1 MSSFTYEYSAQT
13 KLETFEWDNTWIDHA
28 NDTTTRR
35 ALYIGDS
42 ISCGIRKIC
51 TERSAGKWLFDGFG
65 SSKAL
70 DHPVF
75 FDSVRLFASQ
85 QPRRDVILFN
95 NGLHGWHLDDERE
108 YAPLLEEMLLN
119 LKREYPETPMYVI
132 LTTSVANSLEEE
144 RVGRRNRAAISIAQK
159 LALPVIDLYC
169 ESVRHAAL
177 RCADGVHFTKEGYEK
192 FADFIL
198 SSIE

>member
-1 MSSFTYEYSAQT
+1 MSSFTYEFSEHT
-13 KLETFEWDNTWIDHA
+13 RLETFEWDNTWIDHA
-28 NDTTTRR
+28 NDTTTHR

-42 ISCGIRKIC
+42 ISCGVRKIC

-75 FDSVRLFASQ
+75 LESVRLFASQ

-119 LKREYPETPMYVI
+119 LKREYPDTPLYVV
-132 LTTSVANSLEEE
+132 LTTSVANPLEEE
-144 RVGRRNRAAISIAQK
+144 RVCRRNRAAIAVAQRH
-159 LALPVIDLYC
+159 ALPLIDLYG

-177 RCADGVHFTKEGYEK
+177 RSADGVHFTKEGYEK

-198 SSIE
+198 ASIG